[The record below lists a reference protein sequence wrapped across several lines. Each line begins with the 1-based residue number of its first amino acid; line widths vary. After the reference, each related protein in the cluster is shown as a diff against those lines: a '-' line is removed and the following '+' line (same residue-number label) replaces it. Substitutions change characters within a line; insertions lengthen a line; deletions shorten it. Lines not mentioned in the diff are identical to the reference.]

1 VIPRNRNGQHL
12 GKTSLFQGDEQDR
25 TLAEKQHLVV
35 LSILHCYL
43 WIGGKKKKK
52 RERVHL
58 ILEGKGQNRWDRL
71 RDSRHCHFVLAVM
84 TCYLY

>member
-43 WIGGKKKKK
+43 WIGEKKKK
-52 RERVHL
+52 RER
-58 ILEGKGQNRWDRL
+58 EFTSFWRAKGKIDGI
-71 RDSRHCHFVLAVM
+71 V
-84 TCYLY
+84 